1 MNPVSLSQ
9 LIEEHVSAVFLNR
22 DHFAVT
28 ASRLIEGDAANV
40 RAIAGVAGDDM
51 AASNEQRGKG
61 YTHTRTFDISEDSR
75 LEESDA
81 IKIGTLR
88 YEIDSITDPVGGMRT
103 ANLVR
108 YQPEVKGGKLFRN
121 GDI

>member
-1 MNPVSLSQ
+1 MSLQQ
-9 LIEEHVSAVFLNR
+9 LIEEHVSTVFLNT

-28 ASRLIEGDAANV
+28 AQRCIGGDAANV
-40 RAIAGVAGDDM
+40 RAIVGVAGDDM
-51 AASNEQRGKG
+51 AASNTQRGKG
-61 YTHTRTFDISEDSR
+61 YTHSRTFEISEDSR

-81 IKIGTLR
+81 VKIGSLR
-88 YEIDSITDPVGGMRT
+88 YEIENITDPVHGMRT

-108 YQPEVKGGKLFRN
+108 YQPEVKGGRVFRN

>member
-1 MNPVSLSQ
+1 M
-9 LIEEHVSAVFLNR
+9 FLNT

-28 ASRLIEGDAANV
+28 ASRLIGGDSANV
-40 RAIAGVAGDDM
+40 RSIVGVAGDDM

-61 YTHTRTFDISEDSR
+61 YTHARTFDYSEDSR

-88 YEIDSITDPVGGMRT
+88 YEIDSITDAVGGMKT

-108 YQPEVKGGKLFRN
+108 YQPEVKGGKIFRN

>member
-1 MNPVSLSQ
+1 MPLNQ
-9 LIEEHVSAVFLNR
+9 LIEEHASTVFLNQ
-22 DHFAVT
+22 DHFAASV
-28 ASRLIEGDAANV
+28 SRLIGGDAANARSIV
-40 RAIAGVAGDDM
+40 GVTGDDI

-61 YTHTRTFDISEDSR
+61 YTHTRTFDFSEDSR

-81 IKIGTLR
+81 LKIGRLR

-108 YQPEVKGGKLFRN
+108 YQPDVKGGKLFRN